1 MSKDYEALL
10 YEKLADNKVRCQLC
24 AHHCLIADGK
34 RGICRVRENKAGVL
48 YSLIYGKLI
57 AAHVDPI
64 EKKPMFHFYPGSR
77 SFSIAS
83 PGCNFDCQWCQN
95 WEISQGDS
103 AAAAA
108 RCPYTPPQDVVS
120 AAKREGCLSISYT
133 YTEPTVFFEFTQ
145 DVGILAREAGLKNV
159 YVSNGY
165 MSPQT
170 IALLA
175 RWLDAA
181 NVDIKAFSDE
191 VYRKH
196 IGARLQPVLDACS
209 LLKQAGVWLEITTLL
224 IPGLNDDEAQIRGL
238 TRYIARELGAE
249 THGTSAASSRSTSI
263 RMLTPPRW
271 GASKKRW
278 KLAKLKGCGTS
289 TPATS
294 RVRRTHMPQC
304 GAVLIKRTGMST
316 LSSRVSHMGA
326 CPVCGARIAG
336 VGLSGKRAQLT
347 RGQRGKFTRPY
358 ARAASP
364 DAGAAKYP
372 AG

>member
-48 YSLIYGKLI
+48 YSLTYGKLI

-238 TRYIARELGAE
+238 TRYIVRELGAE
-249 THGTSAASSRSTSI
+249 TPWHVSRFFPQYKYQNTD
-263 RMLTPPRW
+263 
-271 GASKKRW
+271 
-278 KLAKLKGCGTS
+278 
-289 TPATS
+289 ATS
-294 RVRRTHMPQC
+294 VGSIEKAMEIGKAEGLRYVYAGNIAGSADTYCPQC
-304 GAVLIKRTGMST
+304 GAVLIKRSGMST
-316 LSSRVSHMGA
+316 LSSRVSHKGA

-336 VGLSGKRAQLT
+336 VGLSGEEGSA
-347 RGQRGKFTRPY
+347 
-358 ARAASP
+358 
-364 DAGAAKYP
+364 
-372 AG
+372 

>member
-48 YSLIYGKLI
+48 YSIIYGKLI

-120 AAKREGCLSISYT
+120 AAKRESCLSISYT

-145 DVGILAREAGLKNV
+145 DVGILAREVGLKNV

-249 THGTSAASSRSTSI
+249 TPWHVSRFFPQYKYQNTD
-263 RMLTPPRW
+263 
-271 GASKKRW
+271 
-278 KLAKLKGCGTS
+278 
-289 TPATS
+289 ATS
-294 RVRRTHMPQC
+294 VGSIEKAMEIGKAEGLRYVYAGNIAGSADTYCPQC

-316 LSSRVSHMGA
+316 LSSRVSHKGA

-336 VGLSGKRAQLT
+336 VGLSGKEGSA
-347 RGQRGKFTRPY
+347 
-358 ARAASP
+358 
-364 DAGAAKYP
+364 
-372 AG
+372 

>member
-48 YSLIYGKLI
+48 YSLTYGKLI

-249 THGTSAASSRSTSI
+249 TPWHVSRFFPQYKYQNTD
-263 RMLTPPRW
+263 
-271 GASKKRW
+271 
-278 KLAKLKGCGTS
+278 
-289 TPATS
+289 ATS
-294 RVRRTHMPQC
+294 LGSIEKAMDIGKAEGLRYVYAGNIAGSADTYCPQC

-336 VGLSGKRAQLT
+336 VGLSGEEGSA
-347 RGQRGKFTRPY
+347 
-358 ARAASP
+358 
-364 DAGAAKYP
+364 
-372 AG
+372 

>member
-1 MSKDYEALL
+1 VSKDYEALL

-48 YSLIYGKLI
+48 YSIIYGKLI

-103 AAAAA
+103 AVAAA

-120 AAKREGCLSISYT
+120 AAKRESCLSISYT

-145 DVGILAREAGLKNV
+145 DVGILAREVGLKNV
-159 YVSNGY
+159 YVSNGF

-249 THGTSAASSRSTSI
+249 TPWHVSRFFPQYKYQNTD
-263 RMLTPPRW
+263 
-271 GASKKRW
+271 
-278 KLAKLKGCGTS
+278 
-289 TPATS
+289 ATS
-294 RVRRTHMPQC
+294 VGSIEKAMEIGKAEGLRYVYAGNIAGSADTYCPQC
-304 GAVLIKRTGMST
+304 GAVLIKRSGMST
-316 LSSRVSHMGA
+316 LSSRVSHKGA

-336 VGLSGKRAQLT
+336 VGLSGEEGSA
-347 RGQRGKFTRPY
+347 
-358 ARAASP
+358 
-364 DAGAAKYP
+364 
-372 AG
+372 

>member
-48 YSLIYGKLI
+48 YSIIYGKLI

-120 AAKREGCLSISYT
+120 AAKREGCQSISYT

-145 DVGILAREAGLKNV
+145 DVGILAREVGLKNV

-209 LLKQAGVWLEITTLL
+209 LLKQTGVWLEITTLL

-249 THGTSAASSRSTSI
+249 TPWHVSRFF
-263 RMLTPPRW
+263 PRYKYQN
-271 GASKKRW
+271 AD
-278 KLAKLKGCGTS
+278 
-289 TPATS
+289 ATS
-294 RVRRTHMPQC
+294 LGSIEKAMEIGKAEGLRYVYAGNIAGSADTYCPQC

-316 LSSRVSHMGA
+316 LSSRVSHKGA

-336 VGLSGKRAQLT
+336 VGLSGKEGSA
-347 RGQRGKFTRPY
+347 
-358 ARAASP
+358 
-364 DAGAAKYP
+364 
-372 AG
+372 

>member
-48 YSLIYGKLI
+48 YSIIYGKLI

-120 AAKREGCLSISYT
+120 AAKREGCQSISYT

-145 DVGILAREAGLKNV
+145 DVGILAREVGLKNV

-249 THGTSAASSRSTSI
+249 TPWHVSRFFPQYKYQNTD
-263 RMLTPPRW
+263 
-271 GASKKRW
+271 
-278 KLAKLKGCGTS
+278 
-289 TPATS
+289 ATS
-294 RVRRTHMPQC
+294 VGSIEKAMEIGKAEGLRYVYAGNIAGSADTYCPQC

-316 LSSRVSHMGA
+316 LSSRVSHKGA

-336 VGLSGKRAQLT
+336 VGLSGEEGSA
-347 RGQRGKFTRPY
+347 
-358 ARAASP
+358 
-364 DAGAAKYP
+364 
-372 AG
+372 

>member
-1 MSKDYEALL
+1 VSKDYEALL

-48 YSLIYGKLI
+48 YSIIYGKLI

-120 AAKREGCLSISYT
+120 AAKREGCQSISYT

-145 DVGILAREAGLKNV
+145 DVGILAREVGLKNV

-249 THGTSAASSRSTSI
+249 TPWHVSRFF
-263 RMLTPPRW
+263 PRYKYQN
-271 GASKKRW
+271 AD
-278 KLAKLKGCGTS
+278 
-289 TPATS
+289 ATS
-294 RVRRTHMPQC
+294 LGSIEKAMEIGKAEGLRYVYAGNIAGSADTYCPQC

-316 LSSRVSHMGA
+316 LSSRVSHKGA

-336 VGLSGKRAQLT
+336 VGLSGKEGSA
-347 RGQRGKFTRPY
+347 
-358 ARAASP
+358 
-364 DAGAAKYP
+364 
-372 AG
+372 

>member
-48 YSLIYGKLI
+48 YSLTYGKLI

-249 THGTSAASSRSTSI
+249 TPWHVSRFFPQYKYQNTD
-263 RMLTPPRW
+263 
-271 GASKKRW
+271 
-278 KLAKLKGCGTS
+278 
-289 TPATS
+289 ATS
-294 RVRRTHMPQC
+294 VGSIEKAMEIGKAEGLRYVYAGNIAGSADTYCPQC

-336 VGLSGKRAQLT
+336 VGLSGEEGSA
-347 RGQRGKFTRPY
+347 
-358 ARAASP
+358 
-364 DAGAAKYP
+364 
-372 AG
+372 

>member
-48 YSLIYGKLI
+48 YSIIYGKLI

-120 AAKREGCLSISYT
+120 AAKREGCQSISYT

-145 DVGILAREAGLKNV
+145 DVGILAREVGLKNV

-249 THGTSAASSRSTSI
+249 TPWHVSRFF
-263 RMLTPPRW
+263 PRYKYQN
-271 GASKKRW
+271 AD
-278 KLAKLKGCGTS
+278 
-289 TPATS
+289 ATS
-294 RVRRTHMPQC
+294 LGSIEKAMEIGKAEGLRYVYAGNIAGSADTYCPQC

-316 LSSRVSHMGA
+316 LSSRVSHKGA

-336 VGLSGKRAQLT
+336 VGLSGEEGSA
-347 RGQRGKFTRPY
+347 
-358 ARAASP
+358 
-364 DAGAAKYP
+364 
-372 AG
+372 

>member
-48 YSLIYGKLI
+48 YSIIYGKLI

-120 AAKREGCLSISYT
+120 AAKREGCQSISYT

-145 DVGILAREAGLKNV
+145 DVGILAREVGLKNV

-249 THGTSAASSRSTSI
+249 TPWHVSRFF
-263 RMLTPPRW
+263 PRY
-271 GASKKRW
+271 KYQN
-278 KLAKLKGCGTS
+278 TD
-289 TPATS
+289 ATS
-294 RVRRTHMPQC
+294 VGSIEKAMEIGKAEGLRYVYAGNIAGSADTYCPQC

-316 LSSRVSHMGA
+316 LSSRVSHKGA

-336 VGLSGKRAQLT
+336 VGLSGKEGSA
-347 RGQRGKFTRPY
+347 
-358 ARAASP
+358 
-364 DAGAAKYP
+364 
-372 AG
+372 

>member
-48 YSLIYGKLI
+48 YSIIYGKLI

-103 AAAAA
+103 AVAAA

-120 AAKREGCLSISYT
+120 AAKRESCLSISYT

-238 TRYIARELGAE
+238 TRYIVRELGAE
-249 THGTSAASSRSTSI
+249 TPWHVSRFFPQYKYQNTD
-263 RMLTPPRW
+263 
-271 GASKKRW
+271 
-278 KLAKLKGCGTS
+278 
-289 TPATS
+289 ATS
-294 RVRRTHMPQC
+294 VGSIEKAMEIGKAEGLRYVYAGNIAGSADTYCPQC
-304 GAVLIKRTGMST
+304 GAVLIKRSGMST
-316 LSSRVSHMGA
+316 LSSRVSHKGA

-336 VGLSGKRAQLT
+336 VGLSGEEGSA
-347 RGQRGKFTRPY
+347 
-358 ARAASP
+358 
-364 DAGAAKYP
+364 
-372 AG
+372 

>member
-24 AHHCLIADGK
+24 AHNCLIADGK
-34 RGICRVRENKAGVL
+34 HGICRVRENKAGVL
-48 YSLIYGKLI
+48 YSLTYGKLI

-103 AAAAA
+103 AAAAV

-120 AAKREGCLSISYT
+120 AAKREDCQSISYT

-209 LLKQAGVWLEITTLL
+209 LLKQTGVWLEITTLL

-249 THGTSAASSRSTSI
+249 TPWHVSRFF
-263 RMLTPPRW
+263 PQYKYQN
-271 GASKKRW
+271 AD
-278 KLAKLKGCGTS
+278 
-289 TPATS
+289 ATS
-294 RVRRTHMPQC
+294 VGSIEKAMEIGKAEGLRYVYAGNIAGSADTYCPQC

-316 LSSRVSHMGA
+316 LSSRVSHTGA

-336 VGLSGKRAQLT
+336 EGLSGEEDSA
-347 RGQRGKFTRPY
+347 
-358 ARAASP
+358 
-364 DAGAAKYP
+364 
-372 AG
+372 

>member
-48 YSLIYGKLI
+48 YSIIYGKLI

-196 IGARLQPVLDACS
+196 ICARLQPVLDACS

-238 TRYIARELGAE
+238 TRYIVRELGAE
-249 THGTSAASSRSTSI
+249 TPWHVSRFFPQYKYQNTD
-263 RMLTPPRW
+263 
-271 GASKKRW
+271 
-278 KLAKLKGCGTS
+278 
-289 TPATS
+289 ATS
-294 RVRRTHMPQC
+294 VGSIEKAMEIGKAEGLRYVYAGNIAGSADTYCPQC
-304 GAVLIKRTGMST
+304 GAVLIKRSGMST
-316 LSSRVSHMGA
+316 LSSRVSHKGA

-336 VGLSGKRAQLT
+336 VGLSGEEGSA
-347 RGQRGKFTRPY
+347 
-358 ARAASP
+358 
-364 DAGAAKYP
+364 
-372 AG
+372 

>member
-48 YSLIYGKLI
+48 YSLTYGKLI

-249 THGTSAASSRSTSI
+249 TPWHVSRFFPQYKYQNTD
-263 RMLTPPRW
+263 
-271 GASKKRW
+271 
-278 KLAKLKGCGTS
+278 
-289 TPATS
+289 ATS
-294 RVRRTHMPQC
+294 VGSIEKAMEIGKAEGLRYVYAGNIAGSADTYCPQC
-304 GAVLIKRTGMST
+304 GAVLIKRSGMST
-316 LSSRVSHMGA
+316 LSSRVSHKGA

-336 VGLSGKRAQLT
+336 VGLSGEEGSA
-347 RGQRGKFTRPY
+347 
-358 ARAASP
+358 
-364 DAGAAKYP
+364 
-372 AG
+372 

>member
-1 MSKDYEALL
+1 VSKDYEALL

-48 YSLIYGKLI
+48 YSIIYGKLI

-103 AAAAA
+103 AVAAA

-120 AAKREGCLSISYT
+120 AAKRESCLSISYT

-145 DVGILAREAGLKNV
+145 DVGILAREVGLKNV
-159 YVSNGY
+159 YVSNGF

-249 THGTSAASSRSTSI
+249 TPWHVSRFFPQYKYQNTD
-263 RMLTPPRW
+263 
-271 GASKKRW
+271 
-278 KLAKLKGCGTS
+278 
-289 TPATS
+289 ATS
-294 RVRRTHMPQC
+294 VGSIEKAMEIGKAEGLRYVYAGNIAGSADTYCPQC
-304 GAVLIKRTGMST
+304 GAVLIKRSGMST
-316 LSSRVSHMGA
+316 LSSRVSHMGV
-326 CPVCGARIAG
+326 CPVCSARIAG
-336 VGLSGKRAQLT
+336 VGLSGEEGST
-347 RGQRGKFTRPY
+347 
-358 ARAASP
+358 
-364 DAGAAKYP
+364 
-372 AG
+372 

>member
-48 YSLIYGKLI
+48 YSLTYGKLI

-120 AAKREGCLSISYT
+120 AAKREGCQSISYT

-145 DVGILAREAGLKNV
+145 DVGILAREVGLKNV

-249 THGTSAASSRSTSI
+249 TPWHVSRFF
-263 RMLTPPRW
+263 PRYKYQN
-271 GASKKRW
+271 AD
-278 KLAKLKGCGTS
+278 
-289 TPATS
+289 ATS
-294 RVRRTHMPQC
+294 LGSIEKAMEIGKAEGLRYVYAGNIAGSADTYCPQC

-316 LSSRVSHMGA
+316 LSSRVSHKGA

-336 VGLSGKRAQLT
+336 VGLSGKEGSA
-347 RGQRGKFTRPY
+347 
-358 ARAASP
+358 
-364 DAGAAKYP
+364 
-372 AG
+372 

>member
-48 YSLIYGKLI
+48 YSIIYGKLI

-120 AAKREGCLSISYT
+120 AAKREGCQSISYT

-249 THGTSAASSRSTSI
+249 TPWHVSRFFPQYKYQNTD
-263 RMLTPPRW
+263 
-271 GASKKRW
+271 
-278 KLAKLKGCGTS
+278 
-289 TPATS
+289 ATS
-294 RVRRTHMPQC
+294 VGSIEKAMEIGKAEGLRYVYAGNIAGSADTYCPQC

-336 VGLSGKRAQLT
+336 VGLSGEEGSA
-347 RGQRGKFTRPY
+347 
-358 ARAASP
+358 
-364 DAGAAKYP
+364 
-372 AG
+372 

>member
-48 YSLIYGKLI
+48 YSIIYGKLI

-120 AAKREGCLSISYT
+120 AAKREGCQSISYT

-145 DVGILAREAGLKNV
+145 DVGILAREVGLKNV

-249 THGTSAASSRSTSI
+249 TPWHVSRFF
-263 RMLTPPRW
+263 PRYKYQN
-271 GASKKRW
+271 AD
-278 KLAKLKGCGTS
+278 
-289 TPATS
+289 ATS
-294 RVRRTHMPQC
+294 LGSIEKAMEIGKAEGLRYVYAGNIAGSADTYCPQC

-316 LSSRVSHMGA
+316 LSSRVSHKGA

-336 VGLSGKRAQLT
+336 VGLSGKEGSA
-347 RGQRGKFTRPY
+347 
-358 ARAASP
+358 
-364 DAGAAKYP
+364 
-372 AG
+372 

>member
-48 YSLIYGKLI
+48 YSIIYGKLI

-103 AAAAA
+103 AVAAA

-120 AAKREGCLSISYT
+120 AAKRESCLSISYT

-145 DVGILAREAGLKNV
+145 DVGILAREVGLKNV
-159 YVSNGY
+159 YVSNGF

-249 THGTSAASSRSTSI
+249 TPWHVSRFFPQYKYQNTD
-263 RMLTPPRW
+263 
-271 GASKKRW
+271 
-278 KLAKLKGCGTS
+278 
-289 TPATS
+289 ATS
-294 RVRRTHMPQC
+294 VGSIEKAMEIGKAEGLRYVYAGNIAGSADTYCPQC
-304 GAVLIKRTGMST
+304 GAVLIKRSGMST
-316 LSSRVSHMGA
+316 LSSRVSHKGA

-336 VGLSGKRAQLT
+336 VGLSGEEGSA
-347 RGQRGKFTRPY
+347 
-358 ARAASP
+358 
-364 DAGAAKYP
+364 
-372 AG
+372 

>member
-1 MSKDYEALL
+1 VSKDYEALL

-48 YSLIYGKLI
+48 YSLTYGKLI

-249 THGTSAASSRSTSI
+249 TPWHVSRFFPQYKYQNTD
-263 RMLTPPRW
+263 
-271 GASKKRW
+271 
-278 KLAKLKGCGTS
+278 
-289 TPATS
+289 ATS
-294 RVRRTHMPQC
+294 VGSIEKAMEIGKAEGLRYVYAGNIAGSADTYCPQC
-304 GAVLIKRTGMST
+304 GAVLIKRSGMST
-316 LSSRVSHMGA
+316 LSSRVSHKGA

-336 VGLSGKRAQLT
+336 VGLSGEEGSA
-347 RGQRGKFTRPY
+347 
-358 ARAASP
+358 
-364 DAGAAKYP
+364 
-372 AG
+372 

>member
-48 YSLIYGKLI
+48 YSIIYGKLI

-120 AAKREGCLSISYT
+120 AAKRESCLSISYT

-196 IGARLQPVLDACS
+196 ICARLQPVLDACS

-249 THGTSAASSRSTSI
+249 TPWHVSRFFPQYKYQNTD
-263 RMLTPPRW
+263 
-271 GASKKRW
+271 
-278 KLAKLKGCGTS
+278 
-289 TPATS
+289 ATS
-294 RVRRTHMPQC
+294 VGSIEKAMEIGKAEGLRYVYAGNIAGSADTYCPQC
-304 GAVLIKRTGMST
+304 GAVLIKRSGMST
-316 LSSRVSHMGA
+316 LSSRVSHKGA

-336 VGLSGKRAQLT
+336 VGLSGEEGSA
-347 RGQRGKFTRPY
+347 
-358 ARAASP
+358 
-364 DAGAAKYP
+364 
-372 AG
+372 

>member
-48 YSLIYGKLI
+48 YSLTYGKLI

-108 RCPYTPPQDVVS
+108 HCPYTPPQEVVS

-249 THGTSAASSRSTSI
+249 TPWHVSRFFPQYKYQNTD
-263 RMLTPPRW
+263 
-271 GASKKRW
+271 
-278 KLAKLKGCGTS
+278 
-289 TPATS
+289 ATS
-294 RVRRTHMPQC
+294 VGSIEKAMEIGKAEGLRYVYAGNIAGSADTYCPQC
-304 GAVLIKRTGMST
+304 GAVLIKRSGMST
-316 LSSRVSHMGA
+316 LSSRVSHKGA

-336 VGLSGKRAQLT
+336 VGLSGEEGSA
-347 RGQRGKFTRPY
+347 
-358 ARAASP
+358 
-364 DAGAAKYP
+364 
-372 AG
+372 